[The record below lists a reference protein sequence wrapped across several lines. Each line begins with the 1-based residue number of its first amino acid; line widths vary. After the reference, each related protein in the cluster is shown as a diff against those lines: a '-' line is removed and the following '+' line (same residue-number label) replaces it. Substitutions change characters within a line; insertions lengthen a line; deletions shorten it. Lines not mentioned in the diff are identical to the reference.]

1 MDALRSTRSFSR
13 AQRSNESGYA
23 LVMAIVLA
31 VLYFALIELM
41 LLDSQRE
48 LAEARRFRA
57 RIVAE
62 TLAENAA
69 ELAAMQIV
77 TRPFTPQFS
86 VTMEDGTISGNMTKS
101 TTTNDFEI
109 RGEAT
114 ASGVTQST
122 AKVILR
128 GRVVGTDVRI
138 QYSQHP

>member
-1 MDALRSTRSFSR
+1 
-13 AQRSNESGYA
+13 
-23 LVMAIVLA
+23 MAIVLA